1 MSRRASR
8 ILLVLAVA
16 QTIAPSASG
25 APQTSAEDATQL
37 ATAIRQA
44 ALAVASPDATI
55 SLGPL
60 NGAQYMQS
68 CAGPLSVAISGTVP
82 YEQAA
87 AHCSNP
93 AWTLYVTVT
102 IAQSAKVVV
111 AARPVTAGQS
121 LGLADLTFAQE
132 PVSLYAG
139 RQVFHDT
146 DQLIGASATMS
157 LPTGTIVTSDNI
169 AEPVVVKAGQTV
181 SVSVIS
187 GGVNVSINAVADETG
202 RIGDTILLTNPSSG
216 RRFSALVTADGPV
229 VQLQS

>member
-25 APQTSAEDATQL
+25 AQTSAEDATQL

-44 ALAVASPDATI
+44 VLAIAPPDATI

-60 NGAQYMQS
+60 NGARYMQS

-87 AHCSNP
+87 AHCPNP
-93 AWTLYVTVT
+93 EWTLYVTVT

-121 LGLADLTFAQE
+121 LGPADLTFAQE